1 MRKRSETMAQLGG
14 RRSKELRSKAE
25 AIAFPLM
32 GGRRRKK
39 DAQLSPIEYI
49 GLGCELRGELN
60 RRMTAAGLE
69 PRDATIYLVAN
80 DSNLLEPSSY
90 TQLTGGSRRNMGANE
105 LFVMFE
111 YADENSKYQIIGLIV
126 AIHDKEKSQWLVF
139 ARSFYA
145 ASNEIVERQLEHTV
159 AEIRLKKSAEELARS
174 RVKS

>member
-1 MRKRSETMAQLGG
+1 MAQRGG

-39 DAQLSPIEYI
+39 DAVLSPIEYV
-49 GLGCELRGELN
+49 GLGCDLRGELN

-80 DSNLLEPSSY
+80 DSDFLEPSSY
-90 TQLTGGSRRNMGANE
+90 TQLTGGSRRDMGANE
-105 LFVMFE
+105 LGVMFKF
-111 YADENSKYQIIGLIV
+111 ADENVKHAIIGLIV
-126 AIHDKEKSQWLVF
+126 AIRDREKPQWLVF
-139 ARSFYA
+139 SRSFYA

-159 AEIRLKKSAEELARS
+159 AEIRLKRSAEEITRT